1 MVRRTCRGPLECALS
16 FPPCRVPTASRRPNF
31 FIRPGREETGRRDE
45 LLFDGRPQVLGR
57 RKLEPTDIDLLRG
70 AAAGDGAAFHTL
82 VDRHA
87 TGLYRLARSLSAT
100 EQDAEDVLQETLMAA
115 LRGAAS
121 FDGRASVKTWLA
133 RILMRQAARAWN
145 RERRSRA
152 ALPLDTCE
160 PPARGGG
167 VAVAV
172 DRKIDLAAVLA
183 QLPEDHRQVLVL
195 REVEQLSY
203 ADIARVLNV
212 PIGTVDSRLHRARR
226 EMRARLEEY
235 AT

>member
-1 MVRRTCRGPLECALS
+1 MER
-16 FPPCRVPTASRRPNF
+16 
-31 FIRPGREETGRRDE
+31 
-45 LLFDGRPQVLGR
+45 
-57 RKLEPTDIDLLRG
+57 TDIDLLRD
-70 AAAGDGAAFHTL
+70 AAGGDGAAFHTL

-87 TGLYRLARSLSAT
+87 PALYRLARSLSAT
-100 EQDAEDVLQETLMAA
+100 EHDAEDVLQETLMAA
-115 LRGAAS
+115 LRGAAA

-152 ALPLDTCE
+152 ALPLDMCE
-160 PPARGGG
+160 PHATSSGGT
-167 VAVAV
+167 ALAV
-172 DRKIDLAAVLA
+172 DRRIDLAAVLA
-183 QLPEDHRQVLVL
+183 RLPEDHRQILVL

-203 ADIARVLNV
+203 AEIARVLNV

>member
-1 MVRRTCRGPLECALS
+1 MGIG
-16 FPPCRVPTASRRPNF
+16 N
-31 FIRPGREETGRRDE
+31 E
-45 LLFDGRPQVLGR
+45 LLVGGPAAGGASVLGR
-57 RKLEPTDIDLLRG
+57 RKLEPSDIDLLRD
-70 AAAGDGAAFHTL
+70 AAGGDQPAFHTL

-87 TGLYRLARSLSAT
+87 SGLYRLARSLSAT
-100 EQDAEDVLQETLMAA
+100 EHDAEDVLQETLMAA

-152 ALPLDTCE
+152 ALPLDMCE
-160 PPARGGG
+160 PQAPSGGT
-167 VAVAV
+167 VLAV
-172 DRKIDLAAVLA
+172 DRRIDLATVLA
-183 QLPEDHRQVLVL
+183 QLPEDHRQILVL

-203 ADIARVLNV
+203 AEIARVLDV

>member
-1 MVRRTCRGPLECALS
+1 MER
-16 FPPCRVPTASRRPNF
+16 
-31 FIRPGREETGRRDE
+31 
-45 LLFDGRPQVLGR
+45 
-57 RKLEPTDIDLLRG
+57 TDIDLLRD
-70 AAAGDGAAFHTL
+70 AARGDGAAFHTL

-87 TGLYRLARSLSAT
+87 PGLYRLARSLSAT
-100 EQDAEDVLQETLMAA
+100 EHDAEDVLQETLMAA

-121 FDGRASVKTWLA
+121 FDGRASVRTWLA

-152 ALPLDTCE
+152 ALPLDMCQPHATSS
-160 PPARGGG
+160 GGT
-167 VAVAV
+167 ALAV
-172 DRKIDLAAVLA
+172 DRRIDLAAVLA
-183 QLPEDHRQVLVL
+183 RLPEDHRQILVL

-203 ADIARVLNV
+203 AEIARVLNV

-235 AT
+235 AR